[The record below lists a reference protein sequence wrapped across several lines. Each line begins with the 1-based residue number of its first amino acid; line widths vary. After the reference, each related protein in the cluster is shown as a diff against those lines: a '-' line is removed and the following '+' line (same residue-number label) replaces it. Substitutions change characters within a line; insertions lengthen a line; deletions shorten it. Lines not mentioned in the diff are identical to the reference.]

1 MINDEHD
8 QQEQSDMDA
17 DRIDDNVRR
26 SGIPLSTDN
35 GVKDVKALVESARG
49 MAGHDDCSD
58 KQREEMTVCYL
69 AIAIERLCR
78 LHPAIIPVVRAETKH
93 YEEMLD
99 HAKRTD

>member
-49 MAGHDDCSD
+49 MAGHDD
-58 KQREEMTVCYL
+58 
-69 AIAIERLCR
+69 
-78 LHPAIIPVVRAETKH
+78 
-93 YEEMLD
+93 
-99 HAKRTD
+99 

>member
-58 KQREEMTVCYL
+58 KQREELRSRGFVGCTR
-69 AIAIERLCR
+69 RLSQS
-78 LHPAIIPVVRAETKH
+78 
-93 YEEMLD
+93 
-99 HAKRTD
+99 